1 MPVYTR
7 DVAQYRE
14 ISEVP
19 GHRPTKPIE
28 VGLIDT
34 GEDGSATRYMAV
46 HNLPSLKK
54 ELGMNKIT
62 AMGSTE
68 KEACEKLG
76 LALAKRFE
84 DLKEDIGYKKVF
96 TLDERLEKQYLKT
109 LLEGKIF

>member
-1 MPVYTR
+1 MLSYTH

-19 GHRPTKPIE
+19 GHKPTKPIE

-34 GEDGSATRYMAV
+34 GGDGSATRYMAV

-54 ELGMNKIT
+54 ELGMNRIT

-76 LALAKRFE
+76 LALAKRLE
-84 DLKEDIGYKKVF
+84 DLNDIGYKKVL

-109 LLEGKIF
+109 LIEGKIF